1 MLAREVQDEIGRR
14 VADRYQLESVAGS
27 GGMARVWR
35 ATDLSVGAGRTVAL
49 KRMLDMVARDPGLS
63 GMFADEAWIS
73 RRIEHPNVVRGLDH
87 GADALGPY
95 LTLEWIDGIAA
106 SQLIAHRGCALGT
119 GAWLSLGTDLLAGL
133 SAVHA
138 PSVRVI
144 HRDIAPANVLIG
156 ADGVARLADFGV
168 ARALLRSRAQTPGS
182 AMGKLGYLPPEVLR
196 GGIHGTRGDLY
207 GIGAVLWETLA
218 GRRLF
223 AGTRSKV
230 ELIKAYLGAPRPL
243 LRTVHREVPAVVAD
257 VVDRALSVS
266 PDERFESAAAMLQ
279 ALQDAAR
286 FAGIAPNPEELAVAV
301 WSARREARRTSLVPA
316 APRGQ
321 A

>member
-1 MLAREVQDEIGRR
+1 
-14 VADRYQLESVAGS
+14 
-27 GGMARVWR
+27 MARVWR

-49 KRMLDMVARDPGLS
+49 KRMLASVASDPGLA

-73 RRIEHPNVVRGLDH
+73 RRIDHRNVVRGLDH
-87 GADALGPY
+87 GHDPSGPY
-95 LTLEWIDGIAA
+95 LTLEWIEGISAT
-106 SQLIAHRGCALGT
+106 QLMAYRGGALT
-119 GAWLSLGTDLLAGL
+119 LDAWVSLGIDLLKGL

-144 HRDIAPANVLIG
+144 HRDIAPGNVLIG
-156 ADGVARLADFGV
+156 ADGVARVADFGV
-168 ARALLRSRAQTPGS
+168 ARAILRSRAQTPGS
-182 AMGKLGYLPPEVLR
+182 ALGKIGYLPPEVLR

-243 LRTVHREVPAVVAD
+243 LRSVHREVPAVLAD
-257 VVDRALSVS
+257 VVDRALAVV
-266 PDERFESAAAMLQ
+266 PDERFETAGAMLE
-279 ALQDAAR
+279 ALEGAAR
-286 FAGIAPNPEELAVAV
+286 FSGIQPSQDALAETV
-301 WSARREARRTSLVPA
+301 WNVRRDAHLATA
-316 APRGQ
+316 Q